1 MGYVGVRFRPRG
13 AHRRDLGPEPSNTA
27 RTGTTYGQVEPLAAR
42 PRGYPC
48 SRRAGGRWPEGSG
61 AHVGYATYP
70 NNVPQRKQ
78 RGVGRFS
85 NCLPRWV
92 LIQSGRPDSNRRP
105 PAPKA
110 GALPDCATPRTT
122 YECRRSVGQLKAFRL
137 IFRRSTRHSDT
148 EAIPRGFPL
157 TSFPGSQI
165 VSASRIIWTSVLILS
180 RSNRSNQS
188 RILTTA
194 AATTSKRRTQRPAK
208 P

>member
-61 AHVGYATYP
+61 ARVGYATYP

-85 NCLPRWV
+85 NCLPRCV

-110 GALPDCATPRTT
+110 GALPDCATPRR
-122 YECRRSVGQLKAFRL
+122 YVLQLL
-137 IFRRSTRHSDT
+137 TPPS
-148 EAIPRGFPL
+148 PRPPVHTGH
-157 TSFPGSQI
+157 GI
-165 VSASRIIWTSVLILS
+165 GHVSEPKMPRARPARAVASR
-180 RSNRSNQS
+180 
-188 RILTTA
+188 
-194 AATTSKRRTQRPAK
+194 PALQ
-208 P
+208 PASYPHRHPYSD